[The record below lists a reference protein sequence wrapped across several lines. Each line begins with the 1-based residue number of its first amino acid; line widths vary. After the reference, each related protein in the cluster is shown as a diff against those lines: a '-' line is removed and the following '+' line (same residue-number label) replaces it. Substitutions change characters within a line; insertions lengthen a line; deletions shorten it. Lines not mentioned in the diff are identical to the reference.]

1 MCVSTPT
8 RKPLDRHALWSLLS
22 EKSDFWTEVDV
33 VGVTG
38 STNTD
43 LAAAAKHGAE
53 EGRILIAEKQSS
65 GRGRLDRHW
74 VSPERAG
81 LTMSFLLRPTL
92 PREQWGTLSLATA
105 VALEEALRAVC
116 GVNAKLKWPN
126 DVLLDGRKVCGI
138 LAQVE
143 GNAVI
148 VGAGLNVSLT
158 EEELP
163 VPEATSLLIAG
174 AGELDRVQIAADFL
188 AHFAAVYR
196 TWNERGPASVI
207 ERWRRNS
214 ATLGRHVAVSFPN
227 GRRLSGRAVGIDA
240 DGCLQ
245 VAPDDGGGAVE
256 TVAAGDIVHMRPQD

>member
-8 RKPLDRHALWSLLS
+8 RKPLDRHELWSLLS

-33 VGVTG
+33 VQVTG
-38 STNTD
+38 STNAD
-43 LAAAAKHGAE
+43 LAAAAKHGASQGKVLVAE
-53 EGRILIAEKQSS
+53 EQEH
-65 GRGRLDRHW
+65 GRGRLGRQW
-74 VSPERAG
+74 VSPARAG
-81 LTMSFLLRPTL
+81 LTMSFLLRPTV
-92 PREQWGTLSLATA
+92 PREQWGTLSLLTA
-105 VALEEALRAVC
+105 VALEETLKAVC

-126 DVLLDGRKVCGI
+126 DVLIDGRKVCGI

-148 VGAGLNVSLT
+148 IGAGLNVSLT
-158 EEELP
+158 EDELP
-163 VPEATSLLIAG
+163 VPEATSLQIAG
-174 AGELDRVQIAADFL
+174 ASTLDRAEIAAGFL
-188 AHFAAVYR
+188 AHVAAVYE

-227 GRRLSGRAVGIDA
+227 GRNLTGRAVGIDN

-245 VAPDDGGGAVE
+245 VAAADGTVE
-256 TVAAGDIVHMRPQD
+256 TVAAGDIVHLRPQD

>member
-8 RKPLDRHALWSLLS
+8 RKPLDRHELWSLLS

-33 VGVTG
+33 VQVTG
-38 STNTD
+38 STNAD
-43 LAAAAKHGAE
+43 LAAAAKHGASQ
-53 EGRILIAEKQSS
+53 GKVLIAEEQEH
-65 GRGRLDRHW
+65 GRGRLGRQW
-74 VSPERAG
+74 VSPARAG
-81 LTMSFLLRPTL
+81 LTMSFLLRPTV
-92 PREQWGTLSLATA
+92 PREQWGTLSLLTA
-105 VALEEALRAVC
+105 VALEETLKAVC

-126 DVLLDGRKVCGI
+126 DVLIDGRKVCGI

-148 VGAGLNVSLT
+148 IGAGLNVSLT
-158 EEELP
+158 EDELP
-163 VPEATSLLIAG
+163 VPEATSLQIAG
-174 AGELDRVQIAADFL
+174 ASTLDRAEIAAGFL
-188 AHFAAVYR
+188 AHVAAVYE

-227 GRRLSGRAVGIDA
+227 GRNLTGRAVGIDN

-245 VAPDDGGGAVE
+245 VAADGTVE
-256 TVAAGDIVHMRPQD
+256 TVAAGDIVHLRPQD